1 MSFEA
6 KVLEVAN
13 THLAN
18 GESAYFFNGTL
29 FIEGLERTSKKIFS
43 DIMLK
48 ITPMI
53 KVSKTGPEEFA
64 IDFV

>member
-6 KVLEVAN
+6 KVLEVV
-13 THLAN
+13 TPHLAI

-29 FIEGLERTSKKIFS
+29 FVDGPERTSKKIFS
-43 DIMLK
+43 DIMMK
-48 ITPMI
+48 ITPMV

>member
-1 MSFEA
+1 MGFEK

-13 THLAN
+13 PHLSK

-29 FIEGLERTSKKIFS
+29 FIDGPERTSKKIFS
-43 DIMLK
+43 DIMMK
-48 ITPMI
+48 ITPMV

>member
-1 MSFEA
+1 MSFET
-6 KVLEVAN
+6 KVLEVA
-13 THLAN
+13 TPHLAA

-29 FIEGLERTSKKIFS
+29 FIDGVERTSRKIFS
-43 DIMLK
+43 DIMMK
-48 ITPMI
+48 ITPMV